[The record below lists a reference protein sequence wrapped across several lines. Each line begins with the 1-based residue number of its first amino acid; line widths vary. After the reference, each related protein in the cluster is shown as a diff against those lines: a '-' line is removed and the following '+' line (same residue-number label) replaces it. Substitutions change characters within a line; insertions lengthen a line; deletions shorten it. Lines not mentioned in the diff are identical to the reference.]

1 MDADAELTKQQLAL
15 SEIATAM
22 LFSRCSYA
30 KWKGRRM
37 TSARLLVASSTDS
50 PAIADVLYHL
60 KQLVTES
67 APNVSVK
74 QTTALGDLSVGQV
87 IDDPQT
93 ALKKLTPTL
102 LTTTEEVVLIE
113 GLRSAPIPSFDT
125 FTWNLQVAANSGA
138 AVIAVIDAAGF
149 SDEILASEIQVVRR
163 RARENHATLAGI
175 VVTGT
180 ASLPLPPTNAGE
192 AEAPIVSTPL
202 STSNIQDF
210 LATPVEVM
218 PPLRFRSNLLA
229 RAAANQQRIVLPETS
244 DDRVLLAA
252 AQLLEAQVANIV
264 LLGEAAQ
271 IHAQASSLGIDLT
284 AATIVSLQNPELL
297 EKYATKLAEVRA
309 KKGMTLEQAR
319 EIVKDE
325 TYFATMMVFMGD
337 ADGLVSGAIHT
348 TADTLRPALQIIKTK
363 PGVALVSSSFLM
375 LLADRVVVMGDC
387 AVNIDPTAAELA
399 EIAVESATTAAQFG
413 LDPKVA
419 LLSYSTLGSGKGPS
433 AELVTEATKLTQE
446 KAPALAIDGPLQF
459 DAAVAPSVASQKA
472 PNSPVAGQAN
482 VLVVPNLNAG
492 NIGYKAIQ
500 RTSGAVAVGPI
511 LQGLARPV
519 NDLSRGAT
527 VEDIVNTVAITAVQ
541 AQQ

>member
-1 MDADAELTKQQLAL
+1 
-15 SEIATAM
+15 
-22 LFSRCSYA
+22 
-30 KWKGRRM
+30 M

-50 PAIADVLYHL
+50 SAIANVLYHL
-60 KQLVTES
+60 RQLAAES

-87 IDDPQT
+87 IDDPQA
-93 ALKKLTPTL
+93 ALKKLVPTL
-102 LTTTEEVVLIE
+102 LATTEEVVLIE

-138 AVIAVIDAAGF
+138 AVVAVIDAAGF
-149 SDEILASEIQVVRR
+149 SEEILSSEIEVVRR
-163 RARENHATLAGI
+163 RAREHHATLAGI
-175 VVTGT
+175 VVTG
-180 ASLPLPPTNAGE
+180 ASSLPIPP
-192 AEAPIVSTPL
+192 AETATAPVVNTPL
-202 STSNIQDF
+202 SVGDVQGF

-229 RAAANQQRIVLPETS
+229 RAAANQQRIVLPEAS
-244 DDRVLLAA
+244 DERVLLAA
-252 AQLLEAQVANIV
+252 AQLLEARVANIV
-264 LLGEAAQ
+264 LLGEAAE
-271 IHAQASSLGIDLT
+271 IHAQASRLGIDLS
-284 AATIVSLQNPELL
+284 AATIVSLQDQALL
-297 EKYATKLAEVRA
+297 EKYAAKLAEVRA

-319 EIVKDE
+319 EVVKDE

-399 EIAVESATTAAQFG
+399 EIAVESATTAAQFR

-433 AELVTEATKLTQE
+433 AELVTEATKLAQE
-446 KAPALAIDGPLQF
+446 KAPTLAIDGPLQF